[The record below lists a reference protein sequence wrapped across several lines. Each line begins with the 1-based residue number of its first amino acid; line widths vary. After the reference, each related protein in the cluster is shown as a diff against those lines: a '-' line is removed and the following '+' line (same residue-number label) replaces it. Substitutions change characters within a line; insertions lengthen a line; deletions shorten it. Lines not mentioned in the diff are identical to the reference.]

1 MVCVRRAWLILG
13 DRRLELEDDTAGY
26 YCTELDLG
34 YPEVREVMNNRPD
47 LDGADD
53 RTALFGARAVSAN
66 IRARAGGTMTA
77 DEIGT
82 LFAPFML
89 PGVRPEL
96 HYVLDRPGAPE
107 RMAAVR
113 ASGYTW
119 PVSGAR
125 SREIHLGWI
134 AADPAMSDPA
144 ERWVIAYAGSSTG
157 TGRNYPLTF
166 NRLYPPGGN
175 TSTTATISSPGDIP
189 IRPLLRIYG
198 PITAPRVALAISDG
212 SSLEVRFVAGFIINA
227 GHWVDVDAANRT
239 VYADSDPTLPVVDRV
254 DWQTSTWPVLPVAPA
269 STSMNLYGDSTAG
282 VTQVEAIWHDRYIT

>member
-1 MVCVRRAWLILG
+1 
-13 DRRLELEDDTAGY
+13 
-26 YCTELDLG
+26 LDLG

-66 IRARAGGTMTA
+66 IRARPGGTMTP

-96 HYVLDRPGAPE
+96 HYVLDRPGEPE

-119 PVSGAR
+119 PISGAR
-125 SREIHLGWI
+125 AREIHLGWI
-134 AADPAMSDPA
+134 AADPAMNDPA
-144 ERWVIAYAGSSTG
+144 ERSVIAYAGSSTG
-157 TGRNYPLTF
+157 TGRNYPLTY

-175 TSTTATISSPGDIP
+175 SPSTATISSPGDIP

-212 SSLEVRFVAGFIINA
+212 SALEVRFVAGFIINA
-227 GHWVDVDAANRT
+227 GRWVDVDAANRT
-239 VYADSDPTLPVVDRV
+239 VYADSDPTAPVVDRV
-254 DWQTSTWPVLPVAPA
+254 DWQASTWPVLPVAPA

-282 VTQVEAIWHDRYIT
+282 VTQVEAIWHDRYLT